1 MAYDPETGYARGS
14 RSRTGSGVT
23 SVSESASNTAGKS
36 HRSSSYGPTRDQ
48 IAKKAFEIW
57 KSRGCPHGHDVAHW
71 LEAERLLN
79 R

>member
-1 MAYDPETGYARGS
+1 MAYDAETGYSRGS
-14 RSRTGSGVT
+14 RSRTGSGATNVAP
-23 SVSESASNTAGKS
+23 SSAEAPGKS

-48 IAKKAFEIW
+48 IAKKAYEIW
-57 KSRGCPHGHDVAHW
+57 RSRGCPHGQDVAHW